1 MRRRIIVL
9 FLALFWFAF
18 AAAAAPPPRGAL
30 FLVTAYGHTMHLF
43 GTMHVGLPQFYPLE
57 PRIMAAVDGASTL
70 ALELDPDQS
79 ASAMLA
85 ALQAHGFAAAGSG
98 GWSKLVPARR
108 QRLERLARQAGLD
121 PALASAYKPA
131 LLATMLSLAEFD
143 KLGYQPQLAADRFL
157 AQRAR
162 ASKVRIMELE
172 SLDGQLALLD
182 RMAPDEQWRFLDETV
197 ATIES
202 GAQQDEVR
210 LVVDAWGSADQQGL
224 DALSGRIAA
233 DTSLAGR
240 FTREVLLDGRNE
252 ALADKLVRLLG
263 SEEHTVAAIGVLHLL
278 GKEGVPALLGA
289 RGIKVERI
297 Y

>member
-9 FLALFWFAF
+9 FLALFWLAF
-18 AAAAAPPPRGAL
+18 AASAATTPRGAL

-57 PRIMAAVDGASTL
+57 PRIMAALDGASTL
-70 ALELDPDQS
+70 ALELDPDQPT
-79 ASAMLA
+79 SAMLA
-85 ALQAHGFAAAGSG
+85 ALNAHGFFPAGSG
-98 GWSKLVPARR
+98 GWSKLAPAKR
-108 QRLERLARQAGLD
+108 QRLERLVRQAGLD

-131 LLATMLSLAEFD
+131 LLAAMLSLAEFD
-143 KLGYQPQLAADRFL
+143 KIGYQPQLAADRFL

-182 RMAPDEQWRFLDETV
+182 RMSPDEQWRFLDET
-197 ATIES
+197 AGAIES
-202 GAQQDEVR
+202 GAQQDEAR
-210 LVVDAWGSADQQGL
+210 LVVDAWGSADQQAL

-240 FTREVLLDGRNE
+240 FTREVLLDGRND
-252 ALADKLVRLLG
+252 ALADKLLRLLG

-278 GKEGVPALLGA
+278 GKQGVPAQLRA